1 MLQTNA
7 AIGASTLDTPAPFN
21 STPLGAAPDHV
32 DPLLWQLASPAER
45 ELLKFAGTA
54 ANDGGAPLAGNTPS
68 ALPKAQP
75 TASPRTEAAPAA
87 TTTPATSSTSS
98 ADQAALVKIT
108 DQFRARFTEAA
119 KDPAKFNDTLRK
131 AFGDRYD
138 AAAAEGLRQQALRND
153 FSWMPK
159 IEVVS
164 GTQLADQSGTQGEG
178 VGRGAYSQAN
188 DTIYLNRELLHTD
201 PAMAERVLTE
211 EVGHAIDARINT
223 QDAVGDEGDIFS
235 ALMHGDKVSESELQA
250 MRADNDHGVINV
262 NGQRVEV
269 EYSFFSK
276 VAKKIKG
283 AVKSVGNF
291 VKNTVKAGFNVAVGL
306 ATFDFNRVKEGFQQ
320 GFDAAKQLAK
330 DTVDAIKE
338 SWNDLKKNFKK
349 LMQSKVFGVILMIC
363 RYIPIPIVQAVVWV
377 IDMVKAA
384 YAVYQGVKNKAW
396 GAVLGGVASLVG
408 GAADVAGKFGVSAST
423 VSSIKSAADTVKDVG
438 SAYQAASAKNFGQA
452 AMLVGK
458 AFGAPE
464 GMQDTL
470 QVVASAETV
479 VKAVEKKD
487 YAGAVAGMGELADTK
502 LAKDSGI
509 SSDET
514 AKSIKEFG
522 ETAKKAQNV
531 VKAVEKKDYGTAAS
545 GLGELGS
552 AVVSKLGTSESKPD
566 GAKEQEK
573 ENEILSDAKKLAR
586 GAQQAAAVVNAINK
600 KDYGGA
606 VAAVGELAAGPA
618 GEAVKIDPK
627 TSEAIKVT
635 GQAAKQVQSLVG
647 SIEKDTH
654 LKTVEKTAELLGLE
668 REDIKFAK
676 EMEKAAEK
684 PTEKAAEKP
693 AEKPAKKPASQTVAL
708 SQVWAAWEAAQAKP

>member
-1 MLQTNA
+1 MLQTNP
-7 AIGASTLDTPAPFN
+7 AIGASTLDTPAPFGGP
-21 STPLGAAPDHV
+21 PLGAAPDHV

-54 ANDGGAPLAGNTPS
+54 ANDGAAPLVANAS
-68 ALPKAQP
+68 SDLPKTQP
-75 TASPRTEAAPAA
+75 MASPRTEAAPAA
-87 TTTPATSSTSS
+87 STTPAASSTSS

-119 KDPAKFNDTLRK
+119 KDPAKFNETLRK

-138 AAAAEGLRQQALRND
+138 TAAAEGLRQQALRND

-164 GTQLADQSGTQGEG
+164 TAQLADQSGTQGEG

-201 PAMAERVLTE
+201 PAMAERILTE

-235 ALMHGDKVSESELQA
+235 ALMHGDKVSDADLQT

-269 EYSFFSK
+269 EYGFLK
-276 VAKKIKG
+276 KLAKKISG

-320 GFDAAKQLAK
+320 GFDAAKQLVK
-330 DTVDAIKE
+330 DTIDAVKD
-338 SWNDLKKNFKK
+338 SWNELKKNFKK
-349 LMQSKVFGVILMIC
+349 LMQSKVFGVILMIA
-363 RYIPIPIVQAVVWV
+363 RYIPIPVVQAVVWV

-384 YAVYQGVKNKAW
+384 YTVYQGVKNKSW
-396 GAVLGGVASLVG
+396 GAVLSGVATLAG
-408 GAADVAGKFGVSAST
+408 GAASVAGKLGATTATVNTIKSVAST
-423 VSSIKSAADTVKDVG
+423 AKDASMVYEAA
-438 SAYQAASAKNFGQA
+438 AAKNFGQA

-458 AFGAPE
+458 AFGMPE
-464 GMQDTL
+464 GVQDTL
-470 QVVASAETV
+470 KVVATAETV

-487 YAGAVAGMGELADTK
+487 YAGAVVGMGELADTK
-502 LAKDSGI
+502 LAKDAGI
-509 SSDET
+509 SSDGT

-522 ETAKKAQNV
+522 ETAKKVQNV
-531 VKAVEKKDYGTAAS
+531 VQAVEKKDYGTAAS

-552 AVVSKLGTSESKPD
+552 AVVSKFNTSESKPD
-566 GAKEQEK
+566 GAKEP
-573 ENEILSDAKKLAR
+573 ENETLSDAKKLVR

-606 VAAVGELAAGPA
+606 VVAVGELAAGPA
-618 GEAVKIDPK
+618 GNAVEINPK

-647 SIEKDTH
+647 SIEKDAH
-654 LKTVEKTAELLGLE
+654 LQTVQKSAELLGLE

-676 EMEKAAEK
+676 EMEKAAET
-684 PTEKAAEKP
+684 PTEKAADKP